1 MIIQGNDCEYE
12 NIMAVRINAELKS
25 RDRKEIGFIV
35 IFLVCVLYA
44 EYDLCLRGFV
54 WHFPCVL
61 CE

>member
-1 MIIQGNDCEYE
+1 
-12 NIMAVRINAELKS
+12 MAVRKSAELKS
-25 RDRKEIGFIV
+25 MDRKEIGFIV
-35 IFLVCVLYA
+35 IFLVCILYA